1 MKSKVSK
8 EIDDL
13 YSAVNA
19 YVKSI
24 GGSIIV
30 IGGIEIQEW
39 PLESEFKFR
48 VAVHCLGRKPTKFL
62 TDKNNEVE
70 DWQASRVS
78 KPNGANT
85 VKLKSKNKS

>member
-1 MKSKVSK
+1 MKRRTVSKPKVSK

-13 YSAVNA
+13 YAAVNA

-39 PLESEFKFR
+39 PLDSEFKFR
-48 VAVHCLGRKPTKFL
+48 VAVHCLGLNPTVRL
-62 TDKNNEVE
+62 
-70 DWQASRVS
+70 
-78 KPNGANT
+78 P
-85 VKLKSKNKS
+85 